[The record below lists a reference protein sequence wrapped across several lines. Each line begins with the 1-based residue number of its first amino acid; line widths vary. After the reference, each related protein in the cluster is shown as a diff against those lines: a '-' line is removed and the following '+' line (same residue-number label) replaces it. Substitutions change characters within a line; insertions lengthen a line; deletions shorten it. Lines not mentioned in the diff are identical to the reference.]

1 MTRRDSK
8 ARLRGIVG
16 CLAAVALLAAGAS
29 WSETLLVVRKT
40 DNALDLVDPGSG
52 LALATVELGFA
63 PHEVSVS
70 PDGRLAAVSNYG
82 TRERPGSTLSVID
95 LETAREIRRI
105 DLSPHTRPHGVS
117 WHAPGQIAV
126 TAEGSKSLLLVD
138 PDPGRVRVAIETGQ
152 QVSHMVAVDAAGTRA
167 YVANIGSGT
176 TTVLDLES
184 GRKLEDLPTGEGS
197 EAIAL
202 TPDGR
207 QLWVGAR
214 SAGHISIVDTGSL
227 EIVDRIPVAGVP
239 IRIAITADGRT
250 ALVSCAASSEL
261 VAFDIASRKE
271 RARRKVDVPLAA
283 DAAERPFAGL
293 APGSALPVGLTL
305 AGNGSSVYVA
315 ATMADRIVQYDLVR
329 LDPIRVIE
337 VAGEPDGMATT
348 AVMPRAPCHGCDSPN

>member
-1 MTRRDSK
+1 MTRRH
-8 ARLRGIVG
+8 AMPRPRGLLG
-16 CLAAVALLAAGAS
+16 CLAAVALLASGAG

-82 TRERPGSTLSVID
+82 TRERPGSSLSIVD

-105 DLSPHTRPHGVS
+105 DLSPHTRPHGLS
-117 WHAPGQIAV
+117 WHAPEQIAV
-126 TAEGSKSLLLVD
+126 TTEGSKSLLLVD
-138 PDPGRVRVAIETGQ
+138 PDPGRVRAAIETGQ
-152 QVSHMVAVDAAGTRA
+152 EVSHMVAVDAAGARA

-176 TTVLDLES
+176 TTVLDLAS
-184 GRKLEDLPTGEGS
+184 GRKLKDLPTGEGS

-239 IRIAITADGRT
+239 IRIAITADGRS
-250 ALVSCAASSEL
+250 ALVSCAGSSEL
-261 VAFDIASRKE
+261 VAFDIPSRKE
-271 RARRKVDVPLAA
+271 RARRKVDVPLAE

-305 AGNGSSVYVA
+305 ADDGASVYVA
-315 ATMADRIVQYDLVR
+315 ATMADRIVQYDLTR

-337 VAGEPDGMATT
+337 VDGEPDGMATT
-348 AVMPRAPCHGCDSPN
+348 AVMPRAPCHGCDPPQ